1 MNKNR
6 FQTLIEGALGAWQ
19 VDVEPVFAATEFVC
33 RILRDGEEVLV
44 VSIED
49 QPFGMIWRIV
59 EPGRRDRVHP
69 SIVPALRGLREI
81 LCPDRATGRVLFVAG
96 EGA

>member
-1 MNKNR
+1 MNKDR
-6 FQTLIEGALGAWQ
+6 FRTLIEGMLAVWQ
-19 VDVEPVFAATEFVC
+19 LDVELVFAVTEPVC
-33 RILRDGEEVLV
+33 DILRDGESVLII
-44 VSIED
+44 SIED

-81 LCPDRATGRVLFVAG
+81 LCPDRGTGRVLFVAG

>member
-1 MNKNR
+1 MNQDR
-6 FQTLIEGALGAWQ
+6 FRVLIEGALAAWQ
-19 VDVEPVFAATEFVC
+19 LDVELVFAATEPIC
-33 RILRDGEEVLV
+33 RILRDGEEVLA